1 MKQKITSILKQLF
14 KKIGTDDL
22 GGLSAECSYYLILSI
37 FPFLIFLLSI
47 IGLTSIDQSMLIDQ
61 IETLLPAKSAGVV
74 LDTINSIM
82 ESGNVTLLSFGMI
95 ITLWSSLKGIRALI
109 KGVNIAYNTIEN
121 RPFWETLLVAF
132 FSTIGIP
139 MLIIL
144 SFFFLVFGEKIGEF
158 LFGFLGITGIF
169 QALWNQLRI
178 VFPVLML
185 ILSFS
190 LFYKFAPNRI
200 LRFKDVFIGA
210 LFAAFGWISIS
221 LLYSAYINR
230 FGNYSMIYGS
240 LGGIIILLI
249 WLYISSLIILLGGEI
264 NAMLYQHHSRDSNH
278 L

>member
-14 KKIGTDDL
+14 KKIGADDL

-47 IGLTSIDQSMLIDQ
+47 IGLTSIDESMLIDQ
-61 IETLLPAKSAGVV
+61 IETLLPAESAGVV

-132 FSTIGIP
+132 FSTLGIP

-190 LFYKFAPNRI
+190 LFYKFAPNLI

-264 NAMLYQHHSRDSNH
+264 NAMLYQHHSRDSNR

>member
-1 MKQKITSILKQLF
+1 MKQKIVSILKQLF

-61 IETLLPAKSAGVV
+61 IETLLPAESARVV
-74 LDTINSIM
+74 LGTIDSIM

-132 FSTIGIP
+132 FSTLGIP
-139 MLIIL
+139 MLIIV

-185 ILSFS
+185 IFSFS

-200 LRFKDVFIGA
+200 LRLKDVFIGA

-264 NAMLYQHHSRDSNH
+264 NAMLYQHHSSDSNR